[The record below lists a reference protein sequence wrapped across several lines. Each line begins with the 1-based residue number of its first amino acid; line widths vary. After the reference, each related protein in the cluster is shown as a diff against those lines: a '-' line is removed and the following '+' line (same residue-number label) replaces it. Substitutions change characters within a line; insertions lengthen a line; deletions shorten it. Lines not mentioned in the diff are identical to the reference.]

1 MVSPLKLWH
10 HPQPKQ
16 LWPALGA
23 LSILAHVG
31 VLGLSL
37 PYVLDLMQSKSS
49 SAPASAV
56 PIELVDADSAEGRS
70 SAAVSTR
77 SPAPSQTVETPRSQV
92 SRSASPTQSSG
103 QISSQ
108 SPGALSRSNS
118 ANAGAITPA
127 STPLAPVVPSS
138 IEERNTNQDESSG
151 DRAKRV
157 ENDRAGA
164 EGDRSNDEKPNT
176 EDSDSGA
183 SGDEF
188 PDTTPATPAGDAN
201 SSDELPTFPGDDNPL
216 PLPGDS
222 TNRETSGKTSQSA
235 SLRIVGFSEVPT
247 EMQRDLADVPPRLK
261 ESAPNQVT
269 FSPIPSQCPSLNFT
283 QQRQTYRIA
292 VKADGSVLAANVW
305 TGGVGGA
312 VTDEESAIACLIE
325 NAGFVFEPAL
335 IGGEPNLNDNLLL
348 TIDLVEIQ

>member
-23 LSILAHVG
+23 LSVLAHVG

-49 SAPASAV
+49 SAPASAI
-56 PIELVDADSAEGRS
+56 PIELVDADSAEGGS
-70 SAAVSTR
+70 SAA
-77 SPAPSQTVETPRSQV
+77 APSQIVETPRSQV
-92 SRSASPTQSSG
+92 SRSTSPAQSSG
-103 QISSQ
+103 QSSSQ
-108 SPGALSRSNS
+108 SSGALSRSNS
-118 ANAGAITPA
+118 VSAEAIAPA
-127 STPLAPVVPSS
+127 STPLAPVVPPSV
-138 IEERNTNQDESSG
+138 EESSTDQDPSSGEG
-151 DRAKRV
+151 DRAGRV
-157 ENDRAGA
+157 ENNRVGA
-164 EGDRSNDEKPNT
+164 EGDRSDGENKNT
-176 EDSDSGA
+176 EDSDSGE
-183 SGDEF
+183 SGSEF
-188 PDTTPATPAGDAN
+188 PDTTPANPAEDG
-201 SSDELPTFPGDDNPL
+201 SSDELPTFPGDENPL
-216 PLPGDS
+216 PSPGDS

-261 ESAPNQVT
+261 ETAPNQVT
-269 FSPIPSQCPSLNFT
+269 LSPIPDQCPSLNFT
-283 QQRQTYRIA
+283 QPRQTYRIA

-348 TIDLVEIQ
+348 TIDLIDIQ